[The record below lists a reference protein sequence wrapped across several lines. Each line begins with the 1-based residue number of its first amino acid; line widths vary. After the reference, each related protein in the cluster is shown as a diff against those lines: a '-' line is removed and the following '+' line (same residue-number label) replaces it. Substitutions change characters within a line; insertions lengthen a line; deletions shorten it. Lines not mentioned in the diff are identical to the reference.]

1 MSDKPVINI
10 RDVPLADRGHG
21 ARFQVKFGRIGP
33 LVGVT
38 KLGCSLHVV
47 PPGKRAF
54 PRHAH
59 HETDEL
65 FYIVS
70 GSGEYRFG
78 DESFPVQAGDVL
90 GAPAGK
96 IAHQIINTGR
106 EELRYLGLST
116 LVRCDVVEYPDSGKF
131 GVVAGLQQGDFK
143 TATFRYMGRA
153 ATPLDYWDGEP
164 ADD

>member
-1 MSDKPVINI
+1 MSAQPVVNI
-10 RDVPLADRGHG
+10 RNVPLDERGHG

-38 KLGCSLHVV
+38 KLGCALHVV
-47 PPGKRAF
+47 APGKRAF

-59 HETDEL
+59 HEADEL

-78 DESFPVQAGDVL
+78 DDSFPVSAGDVL

-96 IAHQIINTGR
+96 IAHQIINTGA

-116 LVRCDVVEYPDSGKF
+116 IGSFDVVEYPDSGKF
-131 GVVAGLQQGDFK
+131 GVVAGIKPGDFK
-143 TATFRYMGRA
+143 AATFRYMARL
-153 ATPLDYWDGEP
+153 ATPLDYWDGES
-164 ADD
+164 AD